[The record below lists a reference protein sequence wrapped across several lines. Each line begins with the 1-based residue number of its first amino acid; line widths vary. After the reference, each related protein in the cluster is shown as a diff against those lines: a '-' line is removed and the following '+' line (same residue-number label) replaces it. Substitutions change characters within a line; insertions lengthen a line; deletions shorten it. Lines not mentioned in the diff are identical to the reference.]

1 MQLVKIIFRT
11 LLGLMSMS
19 LTTLSGL
26 DVSVNDDVTS
36 ENDGDIPDLLF
47 QTSADETDF
56 IVSFKDG
63 ATWSVHFPGLWSDVC
78 VSDLSTFFRFRFLAI
93 FSKKAAAE
101 IGTINIS
108 LSSISGIRR

>member
-26 DVSVNDDVTS
+26 DVSVNDDVTG
-36 ENDGDIPDLLF
+36 ENDVDIPDLLF

-63 ATWSVHFPGLWSDVC
+63 ATWSVHFPG
-78 VSDLSTFFRFRFLAI
+78 
-93 FSKKAAAE
+93 
-101 IGTINIS
+101 IS
-108 LSSISGIRR
+108 LVGFFLGFSFLIVFFGFGQSGFDLF